1 MNIFQKERK
10 DDGLAFGVLGL
21 QGPHQSIHRDWPVE
35 EQRGWALRIGFER
48 APPLVP
54 GTAAASMGVWI
65 RRRPLGPP
73 HAALQRRCR
82 APLPLQCSDVKRHRR
97 LGRAPPPQPSPAF
110 GAVAAAVRSKR
121 RRVRL
126 HRPPPFA
133 GPPGPC
139 LFHAQAPPFAEGHP
153 VRRTLV
159 VAGDGPRRPWWHHRH
174 RERPSSS

>member
-1 MNIFQKERK
+1 V
-10 DDGLAFGVLGL
+10 DPPPPFG
-21 QGPHQSIHRDWPVE
+21 
-35 EQRGWALRIGFER
+35 
-48 APPLVP
+48 
-54 GTAAASMGVWI
+54 AAA
-65 RRRPLGPP
+65 PAP

-97 LGRAPPPQPSPAF
+97 LGHAPPPQPSPAF
-110 GAVAAAVRSKR
+110 GAVTAAVQSKR